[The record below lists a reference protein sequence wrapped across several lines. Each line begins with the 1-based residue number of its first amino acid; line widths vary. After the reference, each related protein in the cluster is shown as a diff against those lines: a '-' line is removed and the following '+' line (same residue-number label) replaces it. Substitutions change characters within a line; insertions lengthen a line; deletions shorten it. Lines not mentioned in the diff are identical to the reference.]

1 MLVSLANLEPHL
13 CESGFILCGPVDFA
27 EFKTYIFSAAV
38 LQMHRRRASHIVIK
52 VERLALSGR
61 YHASPHCIPNIRS
74 HFGGNDIKRR

>member
-13 CESGFILCGPVDFA
+13 CESGFSLCGPVDFA

-61 YHASPHCIPNIRS
+61 CIPNIRS